1 MPHVKASTMRDQSVD
16 ELRQRVTELR
26 EEMFNLRFR
35 NNLRQL
41 DDPLKIRQSRRELA
55 RVLTVLRQKEGAK

>member
-1 MPHVKASTMRDQSVD
+1 MAHVKAGTLREQTVD

-35 NNLRQL
+35 NTMRQL
-41 DDPLKIRQSRRELA
+41 DDPLKIRQSRRERA
-55 RVLTVLRQKEGAK
+55 RVLTVLSQKEKKA